1 MNEVIEN
8 VLSDETYT
16 TNEERVEAIKKGLAT
31 LVIPKDKYN
40 DLNAKL
46 KNAENKAS
54 AIQTEYDEFKQSK
67 MTADEKA
74 EAERKQFEQDKKSNA
89 IEKSSLAVERLL
101 LKNGIEVKD
110 DDVELKETL
119 QSIVSEDLDKS
130 VKLANSFI
138 SLLNKTKDQ
147 TAKETTTQLLNNTP
161 KPIGGTD
168 SSSSVSKIEQLQNEL
183 KEAIKDKDIVK
194 QTSIMTQIFQEQNK
208 PSLEN
213 VALV

>member
-40 DLNAKL
+40 DLNTKL
-46 KNAENKAS
+46 KNTENKIS
-54 AIQTEYDEFKQSK
+54 ALQTEYDEFKQSK

-74 EAERKQFEQDKKSNA
+74 EAERKQFEMDKKNNA
-89 IEKSSLAVERLL
+89 IEKSSLAVEKLL

-130 VKLANSFI
+130 IKLANSFI

-183 KEAIKDKDIVK
+183 NEAIKNKDIVK

-208 PSLEN
+208 PSI
-213 VALV
+213 

>member
-40 DLNAKL
+40 DLNTKL
-46 KNAENKAS
+46 KNTENKIS
-54 AIQTEYDEFKQSK
+54 ALQTEYDEFKQSK

-74 EAERKQFEQDKKSNA
+74 EAERKQFEMDKKNNA
-89 IEKSSLAVERLL
+89 IEKSSLAVEKLL

-161 KPIGGTD
+161 KPIGGTN
-168 SSSSVSKIEQLQNEL
+168 SSSTVSKIEQLQNEL
-183 KEAIKDKDIVK
+183 NQAIKDKDIVK

-208 PSLEN
+208 QN
-213 VALV
+213 I

>member
-40 DLNAKL
+40 DLNTKL
-46 KNAENKAS
+46 KNTENKMS
-54 AIQTEYDEFKQSK
+54 AIQTEYDEYKQSK

-74 EAERKQFEQDKKSNA
+74 EAERKQFEMDKKNNA
-89 IEKSSLAVERLL
+89 IEKSSLAVEKLL

-119 QSIVSEDLDKS
+119 QSIVSEDYDKS
-130 VKLANSFI
+130 IKLANSFI

-161 KPIGGTD
+161 KPIGGTN
-168 SSSSVSKIEQLQNEL
+168 SSSTVSKIEQLQNEL
-183 KEAIKDKDIVK
+183 NQAIKNKDIVK

-208 PSLEN
+208 QN
-213 VALV
+213 I

>member
-40 DLNAKL
+40 DLNTKL
-46 KNAENKAS
+46 KNAENKVS

-74 EAERKQFEQDKKSNA
+74 EAERKQFEMDKKNNA
-89 IEKSSLAVERLL
+89 IEKSSLAVEKLL

-168 SSSSVSKIEQLQNEL
+168 SSSSVSKIDQLQNEL

-208 PSLEN
+208 PN
-213 VALV
+213 I

>member
-40 DLNAKL
+40 DLNTKL
-46 KNAENKAS
+46 KNAENKVS

-74 EAERKQFEQDKKSNA
+74 EAERKQFEMDKKNNA
-89 IEKSSLAVERLL
+89 IEKSSLAVEKLL

-194 QTSIMTQIFQEQNK
+194 QTSIMTQIFQEQSK
-208 PSLEN
+208 PSILKM
-213 VALV
+213 

>member
-40 DLNAKL
+40 DLNTKL
-46 KNAENKAS
+46 KNTENKIS
-54 AIQTEYDEFKQSK
+54 ALQTEYDEFKQSK

-74 EAERKQFEQDKKSNA
+74 EAERKQFEMDKKNNA
-89 IEKSSLAVERLL
+89 IEKSSLAVEKLL

-183 KEAIKDKDIVK
+183 NQAIKDKDIVK

-208 PSLEN
+208 PSI
-213 VALV
+213 

>member
-40 DLNAKL
+40 DLNTKL
-46 KNAENKAS
+46 KNTENKIS
-54 AIQTEYDEFKQSK
+54 ALQTEYDEFKQSK

-74 EAERKQFEQDKKSNA
+74 EAERKQFEMDKKNNA
-89 IEKSSLAVERLL
+89 IEKSSLAVEKLL

-183 KEAIKDKDIVK
+183 NEAIKSKDIVK
-194 QTSIMTQIFQEQNK
+194 QTSIMTQLFQEQSK
-208 PSLEN
+208 PSI
-213 VALV
+213 

>member
-46 KNAENKAS
+46 KNTENKIS
-54 AIQTEYDEFKQSK
+54 ALQTEYDEFKQSK

-74 EAERKQFEQDKKSNA
+74 EAERKQFEMDKKNNA
-89 IEKSSLAVERLL
+89 IEKSSLAVEKLL

-194 QTSIMTQIFQEQNK
+194 QTSIMTQLFQEQSK
-208 PSLEN
+208 PSI
-213 VALV
+213 

>member
-40 DLNAKL
+40 DLNTKL
-46 KNAENKAS
+46 KNAENKVS

-74 EAERKQFEQDKKSNA
+74 EAERKQFEMDKKNNA
-89 IEKSSLAVERLL
+89 IEKSSLAVEKLL

-183 KEAIKDKDIVK
+183 NEAIKNKDIVK

-208 PSLEN
+208 PSI
-213 VALV
+213 

>member
-40 DLNAKL
+40 DLNTKL
-46 KNAENKAS
+46 KNTENKIS
-54 AIQTEYDEFKQSK
+54 ALQTEYDEFKQSK

-74 EAERKQFEQDKKSNA
+74 EAERKQFEMDKKNNA
-89 IEKSSLAVERLL
+89 IEKSSLAVEKLL

-183 KEAIKDKDIVK
+183 NEAIKDKDIVK
-194 QTSIMTQIFQEQNK
+194 QTSIMTQLFQEQNK
-208 PSLEN
+208 QKI
-213 VALV
+213 

>member
-46 KNAENKAS
+46 KNAENKVS

-183 KEAIKDKDIVK
+183 NQAIKDKDIVK

-208 PSLEN
+208 PSI
-213 VALV
+213 

>member
-40 DLNAKL
+40 DLNTKL
-46 KNAENKAS
+46 KNTENKIS
-54 AIQTEYDEFKQSK
+54 ALQTEYDEFKQSK

-74 EAERKQFEQDKKSNA
+74 EAERKQFEMDKKNNA
-89 IEKSSLAVERLL
+89 IEKSSLAVEKLL

-183 KEAIKDKDIVK
+183 NEAIKNKDIIK

-208 PSLEN
+208 PSI
-213 VALV
+213 

>member
-40 DLNAKL
+40 DLNTKL
-46 KNAENKAS
+46 KNTENKIS
-54 AIQTEYDEFKQSK
+54 ALQTEYDEFKQSK

-74 EAERKQFEQDKKSNA
+74 EAERKQFEMDKKNNA
-89 IEKSSLAVERLL
+89 IEKSSLAVEKLL

-130 VKLANSFI
+130 IKLANSFI

-194 QTSIMTQIFQEQNK
+194 QTSIMTQMFQEQNK
-208 PSLEN
+208 PSI
-213 VALV
+213 

>member
-208 PSLEN
+208 PSI
-213 VALV
+213 

>member
-40 DLNAKL
+40 DLNTKL
-46 KNAENKAS
+46 KNTENKIS
-54 AIQTEYDEFKQSK
+54 ALQTEYDEFKQSK

-74 EAERKQFEQDKKSNA
+74 EADRKQFELDKKNNA
-89 IEKSSLAVERLL
+89 IEKSSLAVEKLL
-101 LKNGIEVKD
+101 LKNGIEVKE

-119 QSIVSEDLDKS
+119 QSIVSEDYDKS
-130 VKLANSFI
+130 IKLANSFI

-161 KPIGGTD
+161 KPIGGTN
-168 SSSSVSKIEQLQNEL
+168 SSSTVSKMDQLQNEL
-183 KEAIKDKDIVK
+183 NQAIKDKDIVK
-194 QTSIMTQIFQEQNK
+194 QTSIMTQLFQEQNK
-208 PSLEN
+208 QKI
-213 VALV
+213 

>member
-183 KEAIKDKDIVK
+183 NQAIKDKDIVK

-208 PSLEN
+208 PSI
-213 VALV
+213 

>member
-74 EAERKQFEQDKKSNA
+74 EAERKQFEQDKKNNA

-130 VKLANSFI
+130 IKLANSFI

-168 SSSSVSKIEQLQNEL
+168 SSSSVNKIEQLQNEL
-183 KEAIKDKDIVK
+183 NQAIKDKDIVK
-194 QTSIMTQIFQEQNK
+194 QTSIMTQLFQEQNK
-208 PSLEN
+208 PSI
-213 VALV
+213 